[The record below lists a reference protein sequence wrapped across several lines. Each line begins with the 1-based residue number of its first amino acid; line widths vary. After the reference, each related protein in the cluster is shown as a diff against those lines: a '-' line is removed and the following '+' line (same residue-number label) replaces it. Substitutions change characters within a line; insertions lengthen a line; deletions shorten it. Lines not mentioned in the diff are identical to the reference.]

1 MEPLVWTAF
10 IVTSDHV
17 SIGYVLAEA
26 IKWLS
31 DYVARDLFRGF
42 VVFLLSGETGLRCL
56 SPEIS

>member
-26 IKWLS
+26 IKWFS
-31 DYVARDLFRGF
+31 DYVARDLFRRF
-42 VVFLLSGETGLRCL
+42 VVLLLSGETGLRCL
-56 SPEIS
+56 TPKSS